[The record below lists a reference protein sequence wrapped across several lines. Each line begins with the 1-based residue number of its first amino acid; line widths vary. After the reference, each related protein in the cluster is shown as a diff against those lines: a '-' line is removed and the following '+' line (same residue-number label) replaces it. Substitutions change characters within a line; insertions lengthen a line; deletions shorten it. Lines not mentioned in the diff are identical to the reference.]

1 MIFTTQLPLL
11 LIGLCGLGAV
21 WLIYRVLRKDPLA
34 QFDSPQGQR
43 LIVTNKADQV
53 VSKAALKQINQ
64 RLRSSR
70 ANSTS
75 LSLRRRVPIIREV
88 MEQFFAA
95 DEVNCVSRFS
105 PVDAGGVSAEWVIA
119 PDVDVDNNR
128 RLLYIHGGAFI
139 AGSPKSHRIITSKL
153 SEISNCSVL
162 SIDYRLMPE
171 HPRMAGVEDCR
182 RSYQWLLE
190 HGPQGRKPASTIF
203 VAGDSAGGNLTLSLL
218 AWLRDAGLRAPSAAV
233 AFSPVTDL
241 RMRSP
246 SIRDNLQF
254 DIMLKPLAHRIAKLP
269 RVVLSIAARLLAKH
283 NTKDPVVSPL
293 LGDLSR
299 LPPILVLASEHEIL
313 RDDGRR
319 YVNKAVA
326 AGTNASFLSSEE
338 MPHVWPIFY
347 PQLPEARLAFDCID
361 TFFEQHT

>member
-1 MIFTTQLPLL
+1 MIFATHIPLL
-11 LIGLCGLGAV
+11 LIGLVGLVAGS
-21 WLIYRVLRKDPLA
+21 LIYRVLRKDPLA
-34 QFDSPQGQR
+34 QFDSPQGQQ
-43 LIVTNKADQV
+43 LIITNKTDQV
-53 VSKAALKQINQ
+53 ASKAALNQINQ

-105 PVDAGGVSAEWVIA
+105 PVNADGVSAEWVIA
-119 PDVDVDNNR
+119 PNVDADNNR

-162 SIDYRLMPE
+162 AIDYRLMPE
-171 HPRMAGVEDCR
+171 HPRMAGIEDCR
-182 RSYQWLLE
+182 HSYQWLLD
-190 HGPQGRKPASTIF
+190 HGPQGRKPASTMF

-218 AWLRDAGLRAPSAAV
+218 AWLRDTGVMPPNAAV
-233 AFSPVTDL
+233 ALSPITDL

-246 SIRDNLQF
+246 SIRDNLQL

-269 RVVLSIAARLLAKH
+269 RIVLSIAARLLAKH

-299 LPPILVLASEHEIL
+299 LPPVLVLASEHEIL

-319 YVNKAVA
+319 YVNKAIA
-326 AGTNASFLSSEE
+326 AGTNATFLSSEE